1 MPKPFVATVSHELGR
16 HAAKQRIVASL
27 DQIRAQLSAFASAV
41 EEEWTGDRL
50 DFRLTALGRSIS
62 GHMDVFDD
70 AVRIEIGLPGI
81 LGFLSGKISS
91 RVHEFGLK
99 LLEKK

>member
-1 MPKPFVATVSHELGR
+1 MSKPFVATVSHELGR

-27 DQIRAQLSAFASAV
+27 DQIRAQLSGFASAV
-41 EEEWTGDRL
+41 EETWTGDRL

-62 GHMDVFDD
+62 GHMDVLDD

-81 LGFLSGKISS
+81 LGFLGGKISS

-99 LLEKK
+99 LLTKK